1 MMKRLM
7 ILFAALIAAFS
18 TPAAAQWRLVEAG
31 KPREVVNGAMVVTA
45 PAQWNRATQRP
56 TKRTEIWTKDGTT
69 LGELDFWLG
78 LKRGEPLFKET
89 SKKKAPLPKFDPAM
103 LPTDLVEYFED
114 TARTVLGGSLF
125 EVTHVTPATLA
136 GHQGVEFEYRYTGGD
151 EVARRGLVRGAIIG
165 ERLYLINWDAPKL
178 HYFDD
183 HADEVRAIMDSARLG
198 SAKR

>member
-1 MMKRLM
+1 MKRFIL
-7 ILFAALIAAFS
+7 LFAMLISALSA
-18 TPAAAQWRLVEAG
+18 PAAAQWRLVEAG
-31 KPREVVNGAMVVTA
+31 KPREVVSGAMVVTA
-45 PAQWNRATQRP
+45 PADWNRATNRP

-78 LKRGEPLFKET
+78 VKQGEPLFKET

-103 LPTDLVEYFED
+103 LPTDLVEFFED

-125 EVTHVTPATLA
+125 EVTHVVPATLA
-136 GHQGVEFEYRYTGGD
+136 GQQGVEFEYRYTGGD

-165 ERLYLINWDAPKL
+165 GRLYLVNWDAPRL

-183 HADEVRAIMDSARLG
+183 HVDEVRAIMDSARLPSG
-198 SAKR
+198 KK